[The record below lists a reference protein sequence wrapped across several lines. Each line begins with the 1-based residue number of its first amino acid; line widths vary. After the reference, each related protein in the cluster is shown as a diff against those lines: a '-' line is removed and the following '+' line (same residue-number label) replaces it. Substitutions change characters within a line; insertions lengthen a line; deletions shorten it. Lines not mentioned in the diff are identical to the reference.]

1 MTSLFP
7 SLKSLTLCAGLLL
20 TFSVSALGDTMTT
33 PVDPEVDLF
42 TGAGLQPPTLNGG
55 AILNYTALN
64 GFGLVD
70 PGGILE
76 IVNNTGSALSTLT
89 FTLTGT
95 AASSDEN
102 GVLTCAVNLS
112 SYTGCSAMSSA
123 GTGNPLNFPGIPP
136 WTWTFTGGSIAAGAD
151 FELRLGSFNTAD
163 DLTFTT
169 PSAVPEPESL
179 VLFGTALLGLGAAA
193 RRRFAL

>member
-1 MTSLFP
+1 MTKLVSL
-7 SLKSLTLCAGLLL
+7 LKTLTLCAALLL
-20 TFSVSALGDTMTT
+20 TFSISALAAEID
-33 PVDPEVDLF
+33 VI
-42 TGAGLQPPTLNGG
+42 TGASLQPPTLNGG

-95 AASSDEN
+95 ADVADEN
-102 GVLTCAVNLS
+102 GVLTCAFNQS
-112 SYTGCSAMSSA
+112 TYTGCSAMSSV
-123 GTGNPLNFPGIPP
+123 GTGNPLMHPGTPP
-136 WTWTFTGGSIAAGAD
+136 WTWTFTGSSIAAGAD
-151 FELRLGSFNTAD
+151 FELQFGSYNANDRLTI
-163 DLTFTT
+163 TT
-169 PSAVPEPESL
+169 PTATPEPESL